1 MCTFWNGLTQ
11 DENLHIYLLF
21 FIYINSHNHVFK
33 LLDHMLRFFSQE
45 NLILQDIIKSS
56 TLFIHKCIV
65 KIFSGTYVSQSF
77 TKIKH
82 KCFRIIYNSL
92 FQACCKI
99 SILIVK
105 SYTKCTQNISSKVPS
120 IKIFCNNKSL
130 YLFLTYWISVMVN
143 LK

>member
-1 MCTFWNGLTQ
+1 MCTFQNGLTQ

-21 FIYINSHNHVFK
+21 LIYINSHNHVFK

-45 NLILQDIIKSS
+45 NLILQDIIKRS

-65 KIFSGTYVSQSF
+65 KKILWYICF
-77 TKIKH
+77 TIIYKNQQE
-82 KCFRIIYNSL
+82 CFRTIYNSL
-92 FQACCKI
+92 FQAYCKI
-99 SILIVK
+99 SILMVK
-105 SYTKCTQNISSKVPS
+105 SYTKCAQNIYSKVRS

>member
-1 MCTFWNGLTQ
+1 MCTFQNGLTQ

-21 FIYINSHNHVFK
+21 LIYINSHNHVFK
-33 LLDHMLRFFSQE
+33 LLDHMLRFFFTREPDITRHYKKFHFVHSQMYCKK
-45 NLILQDIIKSS
+45 ILWYI
-56 TLFIHKCIV
+56 C
-65 KIFSGTYVSQSF
+65 F
-77 TKIKH
+77 T
-82 KCFRIIYNSL
+82 IIYKNQTKMFQDHLQLL